1 MRSTAVTAICAAGWK
16 GGRFLTFW
24 LSPPNIGCSMKGR
37 GGGCRRS
44 VRCCRKRRGRGAALG
59 PGRRASAYTIGR
71 GYRLGRRERRDKDGC
86 YFATASAIRQK
97 RHITWC
103 QGRRRHRSK
112 KSSEWQGRDGQLKR
126 ALRARKVKSDWVIM
140 R

>member
-1 MRSTAVTAICAAGWK
+1 MAVTAICADGWR

-44 VRCCRKRRGRGAALG
+44 GRCYRKKRGRGAAPG
-59 PGRRASAYTIGR
+59 PGRKASAYTIGR
-71 GYRLGRRERRDKDGC
+71 GYRLERRERGDKDGC
-86 YFATASAIRQK
+86 YFAAASAIRQ
-97 RHITWC
+97 RWLITWC
-103 QGRRRHRSK
+103 QGRRKHRSK
-112 KSSEWQGRDGQLKR
+112 KSSEWPGRDGRSKR
-126 ALRARKVKSDWVIM
+126 ALRVRKVKSDWIIT